1 MFPHVQA
8 ALRQIQS
15 QLAQVLEPRAI
26 LAVCREVGYRFRKRV
41 LDPVTT
47 IHLFLLQILH
57 GNVAIA
63 RLRDFTDALFC
74 EAAYCKARIRLPL
87 VVLQTLLARVGAAVR
102 GTLGLSDRWHGHRT
116 FHVDGSSFSMPDTPE
131 LQRHFGQPGAQKAG
145 CGFPVAHLLTLF
157 HAGTGFLLKVLA
169 APLRSHDMSQVP
181 LLHPDLEADDILI
194 GDRAFCSYAHFA
206 RLRQRGVHGVF
217 RAHQRLLIDFRPG
230 RSYNQPGR
238 KKRKGL
244 PGSRWLARLGRKD
257 QLVEYYKP
265 SARPGWLSEEEYAVL
280 PDWLVLREV
289 RYRVPRRLCRTREV
303 TLVTTLLD
311 AERYPAAA
319 LADLYGQRWQVETN
333 LRHLKQTM
341 RMDVLHCQ
349 TVEGVLKELTLFALA
364 YNLVRAVLVEA
375 SSRQEVEVDR
385 LSFKDALG

>member
-26 LAVCREVGYRFRKRV
+26 LAVCREVGYRFRQRV

-63 RLRDFTDALFC
+63 RLRDFTDTAFS
-74 EAAYCKARIRLPL
+74 EGAYCNARVRLPL
-87 VVLQTLLARVGAAVR
+87 IVLQTLLARIGAALR
-102 GTLGLSDRWHGHRT
+102 WTLGLSDRWHGHRT

-181 LLHPDLEADDILI
+181 LLHPDLEADDVLI

-206 RLRQRGVHGVF
+206 RLRQRDVHGVF

-280 PDWLVLREV
+280 PDWLVLREL

-319 LADLYGQRWQVETN
+319 LAELYGQRWQVETN

-341 RMDVLHCQ
+341 RMDVLHCK
-349 TVEGVLKELTLFALA
+349 TVDGVLKELTLFALA

-375 SSRQEVEVDR
+375 ASRQEVEVDR
-385 LSFKDALG
+385 SSW